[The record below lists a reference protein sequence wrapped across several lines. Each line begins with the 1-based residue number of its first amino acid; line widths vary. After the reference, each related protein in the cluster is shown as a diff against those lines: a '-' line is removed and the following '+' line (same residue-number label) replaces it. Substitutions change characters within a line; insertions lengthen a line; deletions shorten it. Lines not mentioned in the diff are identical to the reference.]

1 MDFDRIRGFAS
12 MEETDICRNKVNR
25 WAGVLIAWLILSK
38 AAMAD
43 PSGAV
48 SNPPKLQLV
57 TAVMCEDIVNRLP
70 FNEAVVFSIANGKVS
85 CFTLFDPVP
94 ERTVIYHNWYYRD
107 DLSTK
112 IKLLINPPRWATY
125 SSIQLREA
133 DKGPWRV
140 EVTDSDGNV
149 LQTIR
154 FSITD

>member
-1 MDFDRIRGFAS
+1 MKAMYPYRIKTAG
-12 MEETDICRNKVNR
+12 
-25 WAGVLIAWLILSK
+25 WAGVLVVWLILSG
-38 AAMAD
+38 AASAD
-43 PSGAV
+43 PPVAAS
-48 SNPPKLQLV
+48 SSPKLQLV
-57 TAVMCEDIVNRLP
+57 TAVMCEDVVNRLP
-70 FNEAVVFSIANGKVS
+70 FNEAVVFSITGGKVS

-94 ERTVIYHNWYYRD
+94 ERTAIYHNWYYRD

-140 EVTDSDGNV
+140 EVTDSDGKV

>member
-1 MDFDRIRGFAS
+1 MKEITS
-12 MEETDICRNKVNR
+12 CWNKVVG
-25 WAGVLIAWLILSK
+25 WAGVLIVWLVLSG
-38 AAMAD
+38 AALAD

-48 SNPPKLQLV
+48 ATPSKLQLV

-70 FNEAVVFSIANGKVS
+70 YNEAVVFSITGGKVS
-85 CFTLFDPVP
+85 CFTLFDPVL
-94 ERTVIYHNWYYRD
+94 ERTAVYHNWYYRD
-107 DLSTK
+107 NLSTK
-112 IKLLINPPRWATY
+112 IKLLINPPKWATY